1 MLVSSQELELGQ
13 FVKSR
18 AGRDKG
24 KILIVTGVVDD
35 KHVLVSDG
43 DLRKLDKPKKK
54 KVMHLIK
61 LNQMDQSIREAIQ
74 NHTNL
79 NNAMLRKKI
88 KENNIKSN
96 EEGCIH
102 GKK

>member
-35 KHVLVSDG
+35 QYVLVSDG

-54 KVMHLIK
+54 KVMHLTK
-61 LNQMDQSIREAIQ
+61 LNQMDPSIKEAIQ
-74 NHTNL
+74 NDSNL
-79 NNAMLRKKI
+79 NNAMLRKII